1 MLAVNQST
9 ENETQRS
16 AEFTRLSEVERKL
29 DLLID
34 LTSKILTMSNET
46 RALVGPF
53 GVPMPDGSVLVQ
65 TLWGHKVLVDAND
78 MIMAPQLIVYRQWE
92 SDLSKLMY
100 EFVTPNTVFI
110 DVGANI
116 GYFTCLLASKI
127 GGSGTGRVVAI
138 EPNPRCVTLLRKNI
152 SINWAIQHDRV
163 RVEAIAVSDR
173 EGIAH
178 LTVPTSGAA
187 NAQISTKGASN
198 ETVPVVM
205 KPLDEILADVPAAD
219 LMKIDVEGF
228 EKFALSGARDFISR
242 SEDIIIIME
251 WSIGQME
258 DCHSRPSEVIDLI
271 GELGLTVFHLPASL
285 NKALHG
291 FVQYD
296 LEALKR
302 TGYDNIVLARAK

>member
-1 MLAVNQST
+1 MVGTIEAVGSNLTDEARLA
-9 ENETQRS
+9 
-16 AEFTRLSEVERKL
+16 EVERKI
-29 DLLID
+29 DFLID
-34 LTSKILTMSNET
+34 LTTKVLKMSNET

-92 SDLSKLMY
+92 ADLSKLMY
-100 EFVTPNTVFI
+100 DYITSDSVFI

-116 GYFTCLLASKI
+116 GYFTCLLAGKI

-138 EPNPRCVTLLRKNI
+138 EPNPRCLTLLRKNL
-152 SINWAIQHDRV
+152 SINWPIQMDRV
-163 RVEAIAVSDR
+163 RVEAVAVSDK

-187 NAQISTKGASN
+187 NAQISSKGASN

-205 KPLDEILADVPAAD
+205 KPLDAILADVPAAD

-228 EKFALSGARDFISR
+228 EQFALLGAREFISR
-242 SEDIIIIME
+242 SKDLIIVME
-251 WSIGQME
+251 WSLGQMAE
-258 DCHSRPSEVIDLI
+258 CQSSPSDMIALI
-271 GELGLTVFHLPASL
+271 EALGLTVFHLPESL
-285 NKALHG
+285 NKDHHG
-291 FVQYD
+291 FVPYNLED
-296 LEALKR
+296 LER
-302 TGYDNIVLARAK
+302 RGYDNIILAHAK